1 MRRALLEETWLVN
14 NEDSEEFW
22 QYFCGIIESLIDSHC
37 PIKITR
43 PCERPPWV
51 NSTTKKAMKKK
62 QRLWKKYMQL
72 RDPVS
77 LAEYKDQRNKC
88 RKQIRIARTSFE
100 RRLVAESITC
110 PKKFYKYIPSRRKH
124 RDEIACLKDSLGNLL
139 VEGPQKVQLLS
150 EFFQSVFTEE
160 SSEDDQQFE
169 MDRNSRDFQMRQ
181 DTAVIETVAFSV
193 GEVRR
198 VLSQIKPDKS
208 PGPDGIPGLI
218 LKELSKELAKP
229 LSTLFELSM
238 RTGRLPSQWK
248 TANLVP
254 LHKGGSRMAASCF
267 RPISLTCL
275 SCKTMEALVKS
286 AIQQFCEEN
295 NLLQDFQH
303 GFQRGRSCLS
313 NLLACLEIWT
323 RALEE
328 GFEVD
333 VVYIDFRKAFDTV
346 PHQRLLHK
354 LSAIGIRGDLLNWIG
369 AFLVGRKQRVCIG
382 DDMSEWVSVTSG
394 VPQGSV
400 LGPLL
405 FLLYVNDSL
414 QELDCGKIMFA
425 DNVKLWQVIKSPNDQ
440 RSLQNNLH
448 RLQAWSEKWLLDFNV
463 QKCAVLHLRPT
474 NSHSNQSLRT
484 YHLKDI
490 RLPAES

>member
-1 MRRALLEETWLVN
+1 MCATAVGQS
-14 NEDSEEFW
+14 D
-22 QYFCGIIESLIDSHC
+22 D
-37 PIKITR
+37 
-43 PCERPPWV
+43 
-51 NSTTKKAMKKK
+51 KKAMKKK
-62 QRLWKKYMQL
+62 QRLWKKYLQL
-72 RDPVS
+72 RDSVS
-77 LAEYKDQRNKC
+77 FAEYKDQRNKC

-110 PKKFYKYIPSRRKH
+110 PKKFYKYIRSRKKH
-124 RDEIACLKDSLGNLL
+124 RDEIACLNDSLGNLL

-150 EFFQSVFTEE
+150 EFVQSVFTEE

-169 MDRNSRDFQMRQ
+169 MDRNSRELQIRQ

-193 GEVRR
+193 EEVRR
-198 VLSQIKPDKS
+198 VLSQIKPDKY
-208 PGPDGIPGLI
+208 PGPDGIPDLI

-254 LHKGGSRMAASCF
+254 LHTGGNRMAASCF

-303 GFQRGRSCLS
+303 VF
-313 NLLACLEIWT
+313 
-323 RALEE
+323 
-328 GFEVD
+328 
-333 VVYIDFRKAFDTV
+333 IDFRKAFDTV
-346 PHQRLLHK
+346 AHQRLLHK
-354 LSAIGIRGDLLNWIG
+354 LSAIGIRGDLLKWIG

-382 DDMSEWVSVTSG
+382 EDMSEWVSVASG

-400 LGPLL
+400 LGPVL
-405 FLLYVNDSL
+405 FILYVNDSL

-425 DNVKLWQVIKSPNDQ
+425 DDVKLWQVIKSPNDQ
-440 RSLQNNLH
+440 RYL
-448 RLQAWSEKWLLDFNV
+448 
-463 QKCAVLHLRPT
+463 
-474 NSHSNQSLRT
+474 
-484 YHLKDI
+484 
-490 RLPAES
+490 

>member
-1 MRRALLEETWLVN
+1 
-14 NEDSEEFW
+14 
-22 QYFCGIIESLIDSHC
+22 
-37 PIKITR
+37 
-43 PCERPPWV
+43 
-51 NSTTKKAMKKK
+51 
-62 QRLWKKYMQL
+62 
-72 RDPVS
+72 
-77 LAEYKDQRNKC
+77 
-88 RKQIRIARTSFE
+88 
-100 RRLVAESITC
+100 
-110 PKKFYKYIPSRRKH
+110 
-124 RDEIACLKDSLGNLL
+124 
-139 VEGPQKVQLLS
+139 
-150 EFFQSVFTEE
+150 
-160 SSEDDQQFE
+160 
-169 MDRNSRDFQMRQ
+169 MDRNSRKLQIRQ

-193 GEVRR
+193 EEVRR
-198 VLSQIKPDKS
+198 VLSQIKPHKS

-238 RTGRLPSQWK
+238 KTGRPPSQRK

-254 LHKGGSRMAASCF
+254 LHKGGSRVAERCF
-267 RPISLTCL
+267 GPISLTCL

-286 AIQQFCEEN
+286 AIQQFCEKN

-303 GFQRGRSCLS
+303 GFRRGRSCLS
-313 NLLACLEIWT
+313 NLLTCLEIWT

-346 PHQRLLHK
+346 AHQRLLHK

-394 VPQGSV
+394 VPQSSV
-400 LGPLL
+400 LEPLL

-414 QELDCGKIMFA
+414 RELDCGKIMFG
-425 DNVKLWQVIKSPNDQ
+425 DDVKLWQVIKSSNDQ
-440 RSLQNNLH
+440 RSHQNNLH
-448 RLQAWSEKWLLDFNV
+448 RLQVWSENWLLDFNV

-484 YHLKDI
+484 
-490 RLPAES
+490 

>member
-1 MRRALLEETWLVN
+1 
-14 NEDSEEFW
+14 
-22 QYFCGIIESLIDSHC
+22 
-37 PIKITR
+37 
-43 PCERPPWV
+43 
-51 NSTTKKAMKKK
+51 
-62 QRLWKKYMQL
+62 
-72 RDPVS
+72 
-77 LAEYKDQRNKC
+77 
-88 RKQIRIARTSFE
+88 
-100 RRLVAESITC
+100 
-110 PKKFYKYIPSRRKH
+110 
-124 RDEIACLKDSLGNLL
+124 
-139 VEGPQKVQLLS
+139 
-150 EFFQSVFTEE
+150 
-160 SSEDDQQFE
+160 
-169 MDRNSRDFQMRQ
+169 MRQ

-254 LHKGGSRMAASCF
+254 LYKGGSRMAASCF

-303 GFQRGRSCLS
+303 GFRRGRSCLS

-328 GFEVD
+328 GFEAD
-333 VVYIDFRKAFDTV
+333 VVYIDFSKAFDTV

-425 DNVKLWQVIKSPNDQ
+425 DDVKLWQVIKSPNDQ

-448 RLQAWSEKWLLDFNV
+448 RLQAWSEKWLLVFNV
-463 QKCAVLHLRPT
+463 QKQQRGDLILVYKIINGLEHGLNFEDMFQWHLSPNLRG
-474 NSHSNQSLRT
+474 HSMELRT
-484 YHLKDI
+484 TMSRLNLRSEFFTQRVVEKWKDLPQSVVEATSLQLFKK
-490 RLPAES
+490 RLDDYLCPLFSLDSLNLS